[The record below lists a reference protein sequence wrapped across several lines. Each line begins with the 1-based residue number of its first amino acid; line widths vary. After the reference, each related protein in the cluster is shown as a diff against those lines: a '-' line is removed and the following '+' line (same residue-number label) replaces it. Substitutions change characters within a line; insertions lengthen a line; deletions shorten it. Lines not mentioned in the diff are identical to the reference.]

1 MRGSWN
7 GGLQVIQVHG
17 QMVTWEVPNFWKHP
31 GTTMELSKKND
42 DHLLELR
49 VAKMFRQTQM
59 GCLDPLVPTAHH
71 FRASFLGSCHLLNG
85 RPDRMRCFRCFWLHF
100 SVFNGQL
107 TTTMA
112 PWFRYQQ
119 RPRFIRN
126 VLLWGDPETAK
137 GDMAPELLELQKQ
150 AQARYQASP
159 NGSCF
164 MAVHGMFLDQWYLCV
179 WLVVWNIFFHNRWDN
194 PSHWHIFFRGV
205 QTTNKVYRCIIC
217 MYTYLIDSWNPPQ
230 SFATLPMC
238 RGIMVERQLPRGT
251 AIVQSLCHCCWLY
264 LSIFHYPIYGYF
276 MLFLW
281 GNDDLNHE
289 KSWNFGVAYLFIDPH
304 ET

>member
-100 SVFNGQL
+100 SVFNGSAYHHYG
-107 TTTMA
+107 TMVSLPA
-112 PWFRYQQ
+112 TSQVHPQCAAVGWPPR
-119 RPRFIRN
+119 RP
-126 VLLWGDPETAK
+126 K
-137 GDMAPELLELQKQ
+137 GTWPQSCSSCRSRRRPGTKHPQMGVVYGS
-150 AQARYQASP
+150 ARH
-159 NGSCF
+159 
-164 MAVHGMFLDQWYLCV
+164 VLDQWYLCV
-179 WLVVWNIFFHNRWDN
+179 WLVVWNIFF
-194 PSHWHIFFRGV
+194 P
-205 QTTNKVYRCIIC
+205 
-217 MYTYLIDSWNPPQ
+217 
-230 SFATLPMC
+230 
-238 RGIMVERQLPRGT
+238 
-251 AIVQSLCHCCWLY
+251 
-264 LSIFHYPIYGYF
+264 
-276 MLFLW
+276 
-281 GNDDLNHE
+281 
-289 KSWNFGVAYLFIDPH
+289 
-304 ET
+304 